1 MDMDGNSRSD
11 MGSPAGSKRGPDNLY
26 SASAPKNGS
35 TAEGSESKKFKGDSS
50 DEMPSKVLHIRKLPE
65 NATEAEV
72 VTLALPFGRVTNI
85 LMLKGKSQA
94 FLEMA
99 SEEAAV
105 AAVTFYST
113 DPPVLRN
120 QPVYVQY
127 STYKSLKTDNSAY
140 QAKAQAAMMVANGS
154 DSEETNSAAPQS
166 PILHIIVENLLYPI
180 TLEVLHHVFSKYGT
194 VLKIIIF
201 NKNSQYQALMQFAD
215 ASNAHQAKT
224 MLDGQ
229 NIYNGCCTLRVG
241 FSRLTNLN
249 VKYNNEKSRDLTRPD
264 LPAGEGQG
272 PFPPMRAQGKETSLL
287 DLNPRHSQ
295 NYFPHSPGLP
305 SGVGGRLPGGLPGG
319 MGSSFGFPGMMG
331 PRLGLP
337 PPTPSRGGGGGGG
350 GGGGMPGLPVNSPV
364 LLTSNLNAEVP
375 PILSRRP
382 PGGVSTTGPAPWLPP
397 PRPGLRL
404 REGPWVDS
412 AHPWV
417 CSLSAASSAPLGV
430 DSGTEKATRGRV
442 PMPQGFG
449 CDHRTEEAR
458 MFIGHVGP
466 ISHIGGGFLQP
477 PQSVNL
483 ILVLVRNP
491 ICSTSTSLIRE
502 RCRELVNVP
511 SAANNRHNIAHNCCQ
526 VLDHV
531 LNNFLSCSA
540 LIWRTRLKHDC
551 PTINYALMATLS
563 EVKFF
568 CVKS

>member
-50 DEMPSKVLHIRKLPE
+50 DELPSKVLHIRKLPE

-287 DLNPRHSQ
+287 GVRECNAAILRNLLGSLHGNSNHRRCSASGELSFTATAEDETYHNCNPALIHGGFPNMSQSADLNPRHSQ
-295 NYFPHSPGLP
+295 NYFPHSPGMFGDVLRVKILYNRKDTALIQMADSNQAQIAMSHLNGQRMYGKPIRVTSSRYQTVQLP
-305 SGVGGRLPGGLPGG
+305 RDGSDSLTRDFSDSPLHRFRR
-319 MGSSFGFPGMMG
+319 MGAKNFHHIFPPSVTLHLSNIPSS
-331 PRLGLP
+331 
-337 PPTPSRGGGGGGG
+337 
-350 GGGGMPGLPVNSPV
+350 V
-364 LLTSNLNAEVP
+364 LEDDLKTLFESNGCVVKALKFFATDHKMALVQME
-375 PILSRRP
+375 
-382 PGGVSTTGPAPWLPP
+382 
-397 PRPGLRL
+397 
-404 REGPWVDS
+404 
-412 AHPWV
+412 
-417 CSLSAASSAPLGV
+417 SL
-430 DSGTEKATRGRV
+430 
-442 PMPQGFG
+442 
-449 CDHRTEEAR
+449 EEAIQTLAELHNHELEKNR
-458 MFIGHVGP
+458 LLRVSF
-466 ISHIGGGFLQP
+466 SK
-477 PQSVNL
+477 SV
-483 ILVLVRNP
+483 I
-491 ICSTSTSLIRE
+491 
-502 RCRELVNVP
+502 
-511 SAANNRHNIAHNCCQ
+511 
-526 VLDHV
+526 
-531 LNNFLSCSA
+531 
-540 LIWRTRLKHDC
+540 
-551 PTINYALMATLS
+551 
-563 EVKFF
+563 
-568 CVKS
+568 

>member
-287 DLNPRHSQ
+287 GNPALIHGGFPNMSQSADLNPRHSQ

-364 LLTSNLNAEVP
+364 LLTSNLNAEAVTPQRLFNLFGMFGDVLRVKILYNRKDTALIQMADSNQAQIAMSHLNGQRMYGKPIRVTSSRYQTVQLPRDGSDSLTRDFSDSPLHRFRRMGAKNFHHIFP
-375 PILSRRP
+375 PSVTLHLSNIP
-382 PGGVSTTGPAPWLPP
+382 SSVLEDDLKTLFESNGCVVKALKFFATDHKMALVQM
-397 PRPGLRL
+397 
-404 REGPWVDS
+404 E
-412 AHPWV
+412 
-417 CSLSAASSAPLGV
+417 SL
-430 DSGTEKATRGRV
+430 
-442 PMPQGFG
+442 
-449 CDHRTEEAR
+449 EEAIQTLAELHNHELEKNR
-458 MFIGHVGP
+458 LLRVSF
-466 ISHIGGGFLQP
+466 SK
-477 PQSVNL
+477 SV
-483 ILVLVRNP
+483 I
-491 ICSTSTSLIRE
+491 
-502 RCRELVNVP
+502 
-511 SAANNRHNIAHNCCQ
+511 
-526 VLDHV
+526 
-531 LNNFLSCSA
+531 
-540 LIWRTRLKHDC
+540 
-551 PTINYALMATLS
+551 
-563 EVKFF
+563 
-568 CVKS
+568 

>member
-1 MDMDGNSRSD
+1 MCC
-11 MGSPAGSKRGPDNLY
+11 RGP
-26 SASAPKNGS
+26 A
-35 TAEGSESKKFKGDSS
+35 AEGSESKKFKGDSS
-50 DEMPSKVLHIRKLPE
+50 DELPSKVLHIRKLPE

-140 QAKAQAAMMVANGS
+140 QAARSHARREQKAQAAMMVANGS

-272 PFPPMRAQGKETSLL
+272 PFPLMRAQGKETSLL
-287 DLNPRHSQ
+287 
-295 NYFPHSPGLP
+295 
-305 SGVGGRLPGGLPGG
+305 
-319 MGSSFGFPGMMG
+319 
-331 PRLGLP
+331 
-337 PPTPSRGGGGGGG
+337 
-350 GGGGMPGLPVNSPV
+350 
-364 LLTSNLNAEVP
+364 
-375 PILSRRP
+375 
-382 PGGVSTTGPAPWLPP
+382 
-397 PRPGLRL
+397 
-404 REGPWVDS
+404 
-412 AHPWV
+412 
-417 CSLSAASSAPLGV
+417 
-430 DSGTEKATRGRV
+430 
-442 PMPQGFG
+442 
-449 CDHRTEEAR
+449 
-458 MFIGHVGP
+458 
-466 ISHIGGGFLQP
+466 
-477 PQSVNL
+477 
-483 ILVLVRNP
+483 
-491 ICSTSTSLIRE
+491 
-502 RCRELVNVP
+502 
-511 SAANNRHNIAHNCCQ
+511 
-526 VLDHV
+526 
-531 LNNFLSCSA
+531 
-540 LIWRTRLKHDC
+540 
-551 PTINYALMATLS
+551 
-563 EVKFF
+563 
-568 CVKS
+568 

>member
-50 DEMPSKVLHIRKLPE
+50 DELPSKVLHIRKLPE

-287 DLNPRHSQ
+287 GNPALIHGGFPNMSQSADLNPRHSQ
-295 NYFPHSPGLP
+295 NYFPHSPGMFGDVLRVKILYNRKDTALIQMADSNQAQIAMSHLNGQRMYGKPIRVTSSRYQTVQLP
-305 SGVGGRLPGGLPGG
+305 RDGSDSLTRDFSDSPLHRFRR
-319 MGSSFGFPGMMG
+319 MGAKNFHHIFPPSVTLHLSNIPSS
-331 PRLGLP
+331 
-337 PPTPSRGGGGGGG
+337 
-350 GGGGMPGLPVNSPV
+350 V
-364 LLTSNLNAEVP
+364 LEDDLKTLFESNGCVVKALKFFATDHKMALVQME
-375 PILSRRP
+375 
-382 PGGVSTTGPAPWLPP
+382 
-397 PRPGLRL
+397 
-404 REGPWVDS
+404 
-412 AHPWV
+412 
-417 CSLSAASSAPLGV
+417 SL
-430 DSGTEKATRGRV
+430 
-442 PMPQGFG
+442 
-449 CDHRTEEAR
+449 EEAIQTLAELHNHELEKNR
-458 MFIGHVGP
+458 LLRVSF
-466 ISHIGGGFLQP
+466 SK
-477 PQSVNL
+477 SV
-483 ILVLVRNP
+483 I
-491 ICSTSTSLIRE
+491 
-502 RCRELVNVP
+502 
-511 SAANNRHNIAHNCCQ
+511 
-526 VLDHV
+526 
-531 LNNFLSCSA
+531 
-540 LIWRTRLKHDC
+540 
-551 PTINYALMATLS
+551 
-563 EVKFF
+563 
-568 CVKS
+568 

>member
-50 DEMPSKVLHIRKLPE
+50 DELPSKVLHIRKLPE

-287 DLNPRHSQ
+287 
-295 NYFPHSPGLP
+295 GLP

-364 LLTSNLNAEVP
+364 LLTSNLNAEAVTPQRLFNLFGMFGDVLRVKILYNRKDTALIQMADSNQAQIAMSHLNGQRMYGKPIRVTSSRYQTVQLPRDGSDSLTRDFSDSPLHRFRRMGAKNFHHIFP
-375 PILSRRP
+375 PSVTLHLSNIP
-382 PGGVSTTGPAPWLPP
+382 SSVLEDDLKTLFESNGCVVKALKFFATDHKMALVQM
-397 PRPGLRL
+397 
-404 REGPWVDS
+404 E
-412 AHPWV
+412 
-417 CSLSAASSAPLGV
+417 SL
-430 DSGTEKATRGRV
+430 
-442 PMPQGFG
+442 
-449 CDHRTEEAR
+449 EEAIQTLAELHNHELEKNR
-458 MFIGHVGP
+458 LLRVSF
-466 ISHIGGGFLQP
+466 SK
-477 PQSVNL
+477 SV
-483 ILVLVRNP
+483 I
-491 ICSTSTSLIRE
+491 
-502 RCRELVNVP
+502 
-511 SAANNRHNIAHNCCQ
+511 
-526 VLDHV
+526 
-531 LNNFLSCSA
+531 
-540 LIWRTRLKHDC
+540 
-551 PTINYALMATLS
+551 
-563 EVKFF
+563 
-568 CVKS
+568 